1 MSAPDFIVNSYILSS
16 ISAYMSTFFK
26 VLDEASAKNSDELHL
41 KADSCMQRLRIRT
54 SVMALFILMI
64 KVKGII
70 LENFC
75 RKALR
80 KDSPRQKFCQK
91 VL

>member
-64 KVKGII
+64 KVKGMI
-70 LENFC
+70 LQSFC
-75 RKALR
+75 
-80 KDSPRQKFCQK
+80 
-91 VL
+91 